1 MRIGFLGTGLMG
13 APMARRLAGAG
24 FAVSAWNRSRE
35 KATALADAGI
45 TAVDQPAEVARDA
58 RAVIGM
64 LSSDDACRD
73 VLLGDG
79 GVLAA
84 MAPGSILIVMSS
96 ISVPMA
102 RELAGAAAARGVAC
116 LDAPVSGGVAGA
128 EAGTLAIMVG
138 GDAAVFEDARDIL
151 RPMGR
156 PVRIGPVGTG
166 ALAKLANQMIVAG
179 TITLV
184 AEAFVLAE
192 QGGADPARLR
202 EALAGGFADSII
214 LQRQGQRMIVGDFVP
229 GGPAKYQIK
238 DSGAAL
244 ALAGEVGLDLP
255 VARLVDGLFRELVA
269 AGDGELDHSALIR
282 QVRRRNGLG

>member
-1 MRIGFLGTGLMG
+1 VRIGFLGTGLMG

-282 QVRRRNGLG
+282 QVRRRNGLA

>member
-45 TAVDQPAEVARDA
+45 AAVDQLAEVARDA

-102 RELAGAAAARGVAC
+102 RELADAAAARGVAC

-179 TITLV
+179 TIALV